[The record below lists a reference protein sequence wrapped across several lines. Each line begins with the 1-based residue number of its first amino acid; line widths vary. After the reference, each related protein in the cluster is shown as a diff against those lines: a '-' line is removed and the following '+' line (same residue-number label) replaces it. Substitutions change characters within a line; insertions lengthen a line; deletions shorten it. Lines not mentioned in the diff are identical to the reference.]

1 MGSPA
6 LRIPCCLAHALQ
18 RMAGPSGL
26 CKAAMHGR
34 MEVVWK
40 LIAAGADI
48 QQRGPRGSSPLH
60 CAALRGHEEVVRLL
74 CEADADMSARDNNE
88 CTALHYGA
96 TRETKMAVV

>member
-1 MGSPA
+1 M
-6 LRIPCCLAHALQ
+6 
-18 RMAGPSGL
+18 
-26 CKAAMHGR
+26 
-34 MEVVWK
+34 
-40 LIAAGADI
+40 
-48 QQRGPRGSSPLH
+48 H